1 MQLTAAF
8 VRRFCRMSVMR
19 LSNPQRTHIQSCF
32 EYDRTEVK
40 IPSRL
45 VNDDCTI
52 LFGDPPI
59 AVHLNRCSQA
69 ISAGDCSRYSP
80 KHPLAEL
87 RLCLGTQT
95 HHSVERRF
103 SVPGFHIGTARA
115 CRLTQGAL
123 KSTLPAQSV
132 QKCHTENAA
141 IRLHEPSSMT
151 GMTSAISI
159 GLTHLSES
167 EFTAGSRHTRICRY
181 ETDQAYDRPETP
193 QDSK

>member
-59 AVHLNRCSQA
+59 AVHLNRCRQA

-80 KHPLAEL
+80 EHILLLNYGSA
-87 RLCLGTQT
+87 
-95 HHSVERRF
+95 SARRR
-103 SVPGFHIGTARA
+103 T
-115 CRLTQGAL
+115 T
-123 KSTLPAQSV
+123 
-132 QKCHTENAA
+132 
-141 IRLHEPSSMT
+141 PSS
-151 GMTSAISI
+151 GGFLCRVSISE
-159 GLTHLSES
+159 LHVP
-167 EFTAGSRHTRICRY
+167 AGSPKVLSKAHCRRKACKNV
-181 ETDQAYDRPETP
+181 TQKTLRFDCTSLRQ
-193 QDSK
+193 